1 MPVSGNL
8 PESGRRAPYIRVSE
22 ATFEKHVYGKA
33 SKRSYQQLEEFDPRP
48 VQFRGTAKNNL
59 PSFLDKVRGEQL
71 CISLL
76 LDPSFCHD
84 YDIGSDSTQQTP
96 TLPSISSLK
105 ETIAAFKLSLSVT
118 DDDVRA
124 IEQNTREQRD
134 SPDWCRARRF
144 RLTSSLFG
152 AVLCRKDSTPPDSLV
167 MRIIQPRNIKS
178 AALEWGVQHE
188 TIAIA
193 EYMKYQHQNGHDGLV
208 VAKSGFLVSHSHPF
222 LGASPDGAVYDP
234 TELTQPYGFLEVKC
248 PYSCRNISPTEACST
263 SGFFCTLETDSDG
276 SQHLHLKSNH
286 AYFAQIQ
293 GQMGIG
299 DRPWCDFV
307 VYTLKG
313 ISVSRVKFDNK
324 FWEGALPKLVSFY
337 NNCVA
342 PEIVSPVH
350 TLGIPIRDLS
360 KL

>member
-1 MPVSGNL
+1 
-8 PESGRRAPYIRVSE
+8 
-22 ATFEKHVYGKA
+22 
-33 SKRSYQQLEEFDPRP
+33 
-48 VQFRGTAKNNL
+48 
-59 PSFLDKVRGEQL
+59 
-71 CISLL
+71 
-76 LDPSFCHD
+76 
-84 YDIGSDSTQQTP
+84 
-96 TLPSISSLK
+96 
-105 ETIAAFKLSLSVT
+105 
-118 DDDVRA
+118 
-124 IEQNTREQRD
+124 
-134 SPDWCRARRF
+134 
-144 RLTSSLFG
+144 
-152 AVLCRKDSTPPDSLV
+152 

-208 VAKSGFLVSHSHPF
+208 IARSGFLVSHSHPF

-248 PYSCRNISPTEACST
+248 PYSCQSISPTEACST

-276 SQHLHLKSNH
+276 SQHLCLKSNH

-293 GQMGIG
+293 GQMGIRN
-299 DRPWCDFV
+299 RPWCDFV
-307 VYTLKG
+307 VHTLKG